1 MANFEQ
7 LNGTSL
13 YLATGATQ
21 ATARVAYLVVTGAT
35 PPTFSLADSL
45 SNTGGVYLFFP
56 ALPQDAGDLTTF
68 IGDAQTF
75 LTASGREGT
84 RFVWFAATTGTLS
97 GQILR
102 LNPDLTTAD
111 PIDYLFQNYDLRL
124 LQGNTITVD
133 GPATGLVF
141 APPADSQN
149 LLVVSPQGIN
159 PDVNFEILNNVG
171 LSLQTA
177 DTPGCFTFTV
187 QADHEGTDN
196 LDIGLRYFM
205 TSADDP
211 QLADTLRYPVLD
223 LTPPPPQL
231 AGGAGDAVELQLSA
245 VFDPVDQLNGDRTFL
260 TITNLAATGGGAA
273 TAIRSYYLNPVGQQ
287 LRLAPG
293 ATAKLIFN
301 TLVQFAPVQD
311 GNPVPQPYYFA
322 PVGDFTVTPPPV
334 NGGNITAN
342 MMCGVSAVEYI
353 ALDNAGSTVLTFS
366 PKMDAY
372 SDATYSLDPITQDPK
387 VQFSPLSSGAQTSWA
402 WLSSPATALGY
413 FAQPDTSVLY
423 VPPGGNAS
431 ADSATPNFLSYG
443 PMQAGALNALTTM
456 TPGSPGENGFPM
468 VPYQGAGGQ
477 SPLTLP
483 QLELQVLAPTRR
495 SLIPST
501 APAPIR
507 ALAATTTASQG
518 TTPQGLLLDLDGA
531 AWQGLTLAQSS
542 IAPGPWQ
549 TVKSPA
555 GGYPPVYN
563 AADSDQAL
571 LLYDVTGPLQAAMQS
586 SVLFLVASNGLKFLE
601 SCSVPYVVTQL
612 VLDQLLKVANLPAA
626 VVAALDGF
634 LNNTYASAAAYQADL
649 QKVLSASDYKLY
661 NGTILAYSAD
671 FQLVVQGFQFD
682 LSPYLWDRNNTMLL
696 IKYQNATLGE
706 LVQDTSKWSH
716 ADDFNDNPDSIQ
728 SVLAAYIQTA
738 RDSKDADMQNFI
750 DDIVDNRNWNGVL
763 AINVQVPLTGLPP
776 ELEGLA
782 AGINPALFL
791 AHHIGATVT
800 PVVVSGGELVAK
812 PSSIFGLINYP
823 DQGPIVDTVSTYQ
836 YKVRTLK
843 MVMENSSIT
852 SFSSVVEL
860 LVNQLFGD
868 AALLVGAQSN
878 VIDFNGTYQKQ
889 GSQGTYLFTNNAVNA
904 FKMTS
909 NVLDEVVISGAQF
922 VTIGE
927 TTTDTGI
934 QVNSKFLF
942 SGFINFLA
950 QPGFDAFSFGD
961 DKNKGG
967 LVFSNLSVDL
977 SFDEVIPSYKTFTFD
992 ASGIT
997 LDTGTSMARD
1007 GSLYAHFPLKLTAL
1021 SSGGSDTRPDKAN
1034 FMPVGTPLASGGLTD
1049 TWYALSFSLNLGT
1062 PGALAAQVGF
1072 NAGFIVAWSPGG
1084 SQLSLYIGLSLPG
1097 VKGGERAITL
1107 QGVIK
1112 LTFGDVS
1119 FMVNGTSYILQL
1131 RNIALSILSLTIP
1144 PSGQTNILLFGDPSG
1159 ADRDTLG
1166 WYAAF
1171 VKSGGSG
1178 GGKTQMVRLPGLTA
1192 ESLAHVARLQNQVV
1206 RIDQKA
1212 VSK

>member
-35 PPTFSLADSL
+35 PGTFTMAESL
-45 SNTGGVYLFFP
+45 SNAGGAYLFFP
-56 ALPQDAGDLTTF
+56 ALPQDSDGLNTF
-68 IGDAQTF
+68 ISDAQTF
-75 LTASGREGT
+75 ITAPGREGT
-84 RFVWFAATTGTLS
+84 RFVWFTAITEPLQ

-102 LNPDLTTAD
+102 LNSDLTTAD
-111 PIDYLFQNYDLRL
+111 PIDYIFQNYDLRL
-124 LQGNTITVD
+124 IQGNAITVD
-133 GPATGLVF
+133 GTATGLVF
-141 APPADSQN
+141 TAPSDSSN
-149 LLVVSPQGIN
+149 LLVVTPQGIN
-159 PDVNFEILNNVG
+159 PDVNFDLLGTVG
-171 LSLQTA
+171 LPLLTGG
-177 DTPGCFTFTV
+177 TPGCFTFAI
-187 QADHEGTDN
+187 QADHEGTDS

-205 TSADDP
+205 TSIDDP

-223 LTPPPPQL
+223 LTPPVDGL
-231 AGGAGDAVELQLSA
+231 AGPSGDATELQLSA
-245 VFDPVDQLNGDRTFL
+245 VFDPVDQLNGDRTYL
-260 TITNLAATGGGAA
+260 TISNLSAGAGAA
-273 TAIRSYYLNPVGQQ
+273 TTIRSYFLNPVGQQ

-293 ATAKLIFN
+293 ASAKFIFN
-301 TLVQFAPVQD
+301 TLVQYAPVQD
-311 GNPVPQPYYFA
+311 GNPVSQPYYVA
-322 PVGDFTVTPPPV
+322 PVGDFTVAPPPGK
-334 NGGNITAN
+334 GGNITAN
-342 MMCGVSAVEYI
+342 LMCGVSAVEYI
-353 ALDNAGSTVLTFS
+353 ALDNAGTTVLTFS
-366 PKMDAY
+366 ANGDAY
-372 SDATYSLDPITQDPK
+372 SDATYTLGPATNETK

-402 WLSSPATALGY
+402 WLSSPAAPLGY

-423 VPPGGNAS
+423 VPPAANAPANS
-431 ADSATPNFLSYG
+431 NTPSFLNYG
-443 PMQAGALNALTTM
+443 PMQAGALNPLATL
-456 TPGSPGENGFPM
+456 TPGAPGEHGFPM
-468 VPYQGAGGQ
+468 VPYDGTQGQNA
-477 SPLTLP
+477 LTLP
-483 QLELQVLAPTRR
+483 QLELQVLGPTRR
-495 SLIPST
+495 SLVPAIPPS
-501 APAPIR
+501 ASQ
-507 ALAATTTASQG
+507 ALVTTASQG
-518 TTPQGLLLDLDGA
+518 TTPQGLLLNLAGT

-542 IAPGPWQ
+542 VAPGAWQ
-549 TVKSPA
+549 SVTPPA

-571 LLYDVTGPLQAAMQS
+571 LLYDVTGPLQAALQS
-586 SVLFLVASNGLKFLE
+586 NVLFLVASNGAKFLN

-612 VLDQLLKVANLPAA
+612 VVDQLGSQANLPPE
-626 VVAALDGF
+626 VVSGVAKLI
-634 LNNTYASAAAYQADL
+634 NNTYPSVAAYQAAL
-649 QKVLSASDYKLY
+649 VPIIGSDNYKQY
-661 NGTILAYSAD
+661 GPTILAYSTD
-671 FQLVVQGFQFD
+671 FQMVVQGFQFD

-716 ADDFNDNPDSIQ
+716 ATDFNDNPASVQ
-728 SVLAAYIQTA
+728 SVLAAYIRTA
-738 RDSKDADMQNFI
+738 RDSKDADMQKFI
-750 DDIVDNRNWNGVL
+750 DNIVDNKNWNGIL

-782 AGINPALFL
+782 AGINPALFQ

-800 PVVVSGGELVAK
+800 PVIVSGTTLIAK

-823 DQGPIVDTVSTYQ
+823 DQGPIVDTVSAYQ

-843 MVMENSSIT
+843 VAMENSSIA
-852 SFSSVVEL
+852 SFSSIVEL

-868 AALLVGAQSN
+868 AAQLAGAQSN
-878 VIDFNGTYQKQ
+878 TIDFNGIYQKQ
-889 GSQGTYLFTNNAVNA
+889 GSQGTYLFTNNSVNA

-909 NVLDEVVISGAQF
+909 NVLDQVVINGAQF
-922 VTIGE
+922 VTIGQVQ
-927 TTTDTGI
+927 TDNGI

-942 SGFINFLA
+942 TGYIDFLA

-961 DKNKGG
+961 DAGKGG

-977 SFDEVIPSYKTFTFD
+977 SFDAVIPSYKTFTFD
-992 ASGIT
+992 AAGIT
-997 LDTGTSMARD
+997 LDTGTSIARAD
-1007 GSLYAHFPLKLTAL
+1007 SLYAHFPLKLTAL

-1034 FMPVGTPLASGGLTD
+1034 FMPVGTPLSSSGLTD

-1072 NAGFIVAWSPGG
+1072 TAGFIVAWSPGG
-1084 SQLSLYIGLSLPG
+1084 NQLSLFIGLSLPG

-1144 PSGQTNILLFGDPSG
+1144 PSGQTNILMFGDPSG

-1166 WYAAF
+1166 WYACF
-1171 VKSGGSG
+1171 VKAGGGGGS
-1178 GGKTQMVRLPGLTA
+1178 KQQMVRLPGLTP